1 MPIHTFL
8 ENTNYVQPP
17 ARILKQLLPGKCK
30 VPMSQHF
37 SALHGVQVKAKVQMS
52 EFTFEDRTWSSS
64 HPSWYRTG
72 NSGSLPFV
80 TFPSWTASRPE
91 SQAKKRTLPQ
101 ADSCDRG
108 VKLSSLASENGYRR
122 IRRMY
127 RDRKEAD
134 AEVSEDCV
142 RVASSLRSTLPS
154 IPSGFVE

>member
-1 MPIHTFL
+1 MNL
-8 ENTNYVQPP
+8 LL
-17 ARILKQLLPGKCK
+17 RIKHGLQ
-30 VPMSQHF
+30 
-37 SALHGVQVKAKVQMS
+37 ATLH
-52 EFTFEDRTWSSS
+52 D
-64 HPSWYRTG
+64 YCTG

-101 ADSCDRG
+101 ADSRDRG

-127 RDRKEAD
+127 RDRKEVD

-142 RVASSLRSTLPS
+142 RVASSLQSTLPS
-154 IPSGFVE
+154 IRANLLNSPAQVPTPQRRSVPRKGDGGSGVDFGSRQLWIAYL